1 MFCKDKRYRNSHHTR
16 SVTRFHTRSR
26 WWLSPLRLKP
36 TNCIGENQNQGL
48 LRNRSKLWQKTFWR
62 KMLFSF
68 IRFVLL
74 MFGWTKNRYFTS
86 NLWIGNPLGTFQD
99 IKILAKSVWRTHLT
113 KFSDSINSA
122 LRTYSQ
128 SSNYDEQSVKPSS
141 YHSQKWTQ

>member
-48 LRNRSKLWQKTFWR
+48 WRNRSKLWQKTFWR

-74 MFGWTKNRYFTS
+74 MVGRTKNRYFTS

-99 IKILAKSVWRTHLT
+99 IKILAKYVWRTHLT